1 MKQSHA
7 QGAVRCAVQARDL
20 EMPRAVWLPAQA
32 GQSILPL
39 ACLVQMSA
47 VQAVAAVMLAMP
59 LAMPL
64 AMVAVEAAYPGVVA
78 VEAVVARAVRQD
90 ENRALPSVYRAKCPA
105 LRLARKLR
113 PPRPA
118 LLLRSVEI

>member
-1 MKQSHA
+1 
-7 QGAVRCAVQARDL
+7 
-20 EMPRAVWLPAQA
+20 MPRAAWLPAQA

-47 VQAVAAVMLAMP
+47 VRAVAAVM

-90 ENRALPSVYRAKCPA
+90 ENRALPSVYQAKCPA